1 MKLIQNVFLGLLF
14 FFVFTSPILAQDT
27 GVVMELFWAQGCPHC
42 AKEKLFLKELQAK
55 YPNLEIKDYEIS
67 QNLTNALLLQERGRE
82 LKADVSGV
90 PFTVVGKEYISG
102 FRDADTTGK
111 QIENLVIQ
119 SLGHE
124 IQEVKPVAPPPPIDS
139 IKVPLIG
146 EVQLKSLSLPV
157 LTFLIA
163 LMDGFNPCAMWTLLF
178 LISLLLGM
186 KDRKRMWLLGTAFI
200 GTSALVYFL
209 FLSAWLNLFIFIGM
223 VAWVRVGIALVALA
237 AGAMNLRDY
246 FQNQTGC
253 KVTGNEKRQRVFTKL
268 REITVNKQFWVAL
281 GGIMLLAIAVN
292 LVELICSAGLPAVYT
307 QVLSLSN
314 LPRWQYYLYLIFY
327 VFIFML
333 DDLFIFFTAMLT
345 LKAVGI
351 ESKYAIVSKLIG
363 GILMIIIG
371 MLLLFRPSLLMF
383 G

>member
-1 MKLIQNVFLGLLF
+1 
-14 FFVFTSPILAQDT
+14 
-27 GVVMELFWAQGCPHC
+27 
-42 AKEKLFLKELQAK
+42 
-55 YPNLEIKDYEIS
+55 
-67 QNLTNALLLQERGRE
+67 
-82 LKADVSGV
+82 
-90 PFTVVGKEYISG
+90 
-102 FRDADTTGK
+102 
-111 QIENLVIQ
+111 
-119 SLGHE
+119 
-124 IQEVKPVAPPPPIDS
+124 
-139 IKVPLIG
+139 
-146 EVQLKSLSLPV
+146 
-157 LTFLIA
+157 
-163 LMDGFNPCAMWTLLF
+163 MWTLLF